1 MNSEFEKRMQSQSFR
16 EIPGQWRGE
25 IMAEAAKWQSRPGS
39 APARHPTLRLLSD
52 WLWPHPKAWAGL
64 AAIWIV
70 ILAMNLADSDGRRQ
84 MANVNPPPSRAMLE
98 ALKEQQQML
107 ARIFAPPAPVEAE
120 PPKPSRPSRS
130 EIRPLRRY
138 V

>member
-1 MNSEFEKRMQSQSFR
+1 MENLYP
-16 EIPGQWRGE
+16 IWVW
-25 IMAEAAKWQSRPGS
+25 AAFIGLILFSVALDLGLLRKWQSRPGS

-107 ARIFAPPAPVEAE
+107 ARIFAPPAPIAAE